1 VARVDRRIAALER
14 NLDAVIQAKNVAA
27 QEKHAAEQERNTATQ
42 EKEDAIRER
51 DIVIQERDAA
61 IREKD
66 AAIREKD
73 AAIREKDAAIRE
85 KDAAIREKDA
95 AIKEPLHLRQEIDR
109 LEQQYNDLLELCD
122 QRDIENKRILD
133 YDAEVDRRRR
143 AEIDELR
150 GQLANSE
157 LDITNLRQDLEH
169 AEEQA
174 GILREDKSILSEDNL
189 ALMENISGLAAELEL
204 AERRRLTAE
213 QIALSTLSLNV
224 SLMVKQRVLA
234 SLILVVHG
242 VADHRIRAV
251 GTSLAQ
257 RTVQA
262 EQHRHERDRAAME
275 VVELQGRLDDA
286 QRVNRK
292 CLGRLREHKRRSEN
306 LQAAAARRGCRPLQS
321 AAGGSSHQLRSSAGN
336 VRLPRRERHS
346 VPARPAARSR
356 EVSNRQAEALANSL
370 FYGGNRAPDT
380 SCK

>member
-1 VARVDRRIAALER
+1 LER
-14 NLDAVIQAKNVAA
+14 NLDAVIQAKNVAE
-27 QEKHAAEQERNTATQ
+27 QEKHAAEQERDAAIQERNAATQ
-42 EKEDAIRER
+42 EKEVAIRER

-66 AAIREKD
+66 AAI
-73 AAIREKDAAIRE
+73 
-85 KDAAIREKDA
+85 
-95 AIKEPLHLRQEIDR
+95 KELLHLRQEIDR
-109 LEQQYNDLLELCD
+109 LEQQHNDVLELCD

-257 RTVQA
+257 RTAQA

-306 LQAAAARRGCRPLQS
+306 LQALLDSVLDRLEGGS
-321 AAGGSSHQLRSSAGN
+321 AAWLPSAPVGGGGEQSSIALISGERAFASQGTTLRSGASRSSQPRGQEPPGRGAGKQPILWRKPSA
-336 VRLPRRERHS
+336 RH
-346 VPARPAARSR
+346 
-356 EVSNRQAEALANSL
+356 EL
-370 FYGGNRAPDT
+370 
-380 SCK
+380 